1 MRPRDRRPPCVPGRG
16 HAPPGPRRRVGR
28 SPPDVRGPAPS
39 GALPGD
45 VRRDVVP
52 TPPPRP
58 PRAPPS
64 SRRGLPAPRP
74 REGVLPPTDGRPP
87 PAGRARPRGGLLGGT
102 TRRPRRGVPPDRV
115 RGPRH
120 RGGPSRRRRTG
131 VRGER
136 PGRRPGERLAP
147 GPAGLEARLAPG
159 GDADVPRE
167 VRRCPRGPRTDR
179 GVRDSGGTAPSPHPA
194 RADREPTGLVRGRAV
209 DPRGSGP
216 GGLDPLGPGG
226 RRR

>member
-1 MRPRDRRPPCVPGRG
+1 HVGR
-16 HAPPGPRRRVGR
+16 GPRRRIGR
-28 SPPDVRGPAPS
+28 SPADVRRLASS

-45 VRRDVVP
+45 VRRHLVP
-52 TPPPRP
+52 TPSPRP

-64 SRRGLPAPRP
+64 SRRRLPAPRP
-74 REGVLPPTDGRPP
+74 REGVLPPTHGRPP

-115 RGPRH
+115 RGPPD
-120 RGGPSRRRRTG
+120 RGRATRRRRTG

-136 PGRRPGERLAP
+136 PRRRPGKRPAP

-167 VRRCPRGPRTDR
+167 VRR
-179 GVRDSGGTAPSPHPA
+179 
-194 RADREPTGLVRGRAV
+194 
-209 DPRGSGP
+209 
-216 GGLDPLGPGG
+216 
-226 RRR
+226 